1 MAVRDDHDLGTF
13 PFVLGGMSF
22 IPLVGVL
29 FGLIAITWGL
39 ITWRSGGRKLAILSV
54 CGIACSVILYSGLFY
69 FGLWERGGIYAARWR
84 KSA

>member
-1 MAVRDDHDLGTF
+1 MAGRSDRDLGTL

-39 ITWRSGGRKLAILSV
+39 ITRRSGGRKLALILIFDSARNQVIDRARGIALRRGRGTTLLFLSV
-54 CGIACSVILYSGLFY
+54 G
-69 FGLWERGGIYAARWR
+69 
-84 KSA
+84 